1 MIEIL
6 RHSQEK
12 LERLTRPEPKSWIN
26 LISPT
31 AEELNKLKQFIK
43 IPDEFIESLKDI
55 EELPSL
61 QELDNLTF
69 ITLRVPCSADKE
81 DVKQAVCPVGIF
93 ATGSMIATISFFET
107 QVFDDIKRQNFQFRK
122 TQFVFR
128 LFLSSTKFYLDALKA
143 IQEKMYTLESK
154 LEKTQSNKVV
164 MEFLEME
171 KNLVYFDTSLR
182 SNLVLI
188 RRIAKEGTKNRFIT
202 LKTAEDRNLIHEVI
216 DENKQALQMAN
227 LYSNILSNTLD
238 AFASIISNNLNVT
251 IKFLTS
257 LTVILALPTL
267 IVSIY
272 GMNIDLPFDKS
283 PFAFAIVMGIT
294 FVVTIT
300 CVFLLWKR
308 KFF

>member
-143 IQEKMYTLESK
+143 IQEKMYTLESE

-267 IVSIY
+267 IASVY

-283 PFAFAIVMGIT
+283 PFAFTIVMGIT
-294 FVVTIT
+294 FVITIT

-308 KFF
+308 KLF

>member
-107 QVFDDIKRQNFQFRK
+107 QVFDDIKRQNFQFMK

-143 IQEKMYTLESK
+143 IQEKMYTLESN
-154 LEKTQSNKVV
+154 LEKN
-164 MEFLEME
+164 
-171 KNLVYFDTSLR
+171 
-182 SNLVLI
+182 
-188 RRIAKEGTKNRFIT
+188 
-202 LKTAEDRNLIHEVI
+202 
-216 DENKQALQMAN
+216 
-227 LYSNILSNTLD
+227 
-238 AFASIISNNLNVT
+238 
-251 IKFLTS
+251 
-257 LTVILALPTL
+257 
-267 IVSIY
+267 
-272 GMNIDLPFDKS
+272 
-283 PFAFAIVMGIT
+283 
-294 FVVTIT
+294 
-300 CVFLLWKR
+300 
-308 KFF
+308 

>member
-143 IQEKMYTLESK
+143 IQEKMYTLESE

-267 IVSIY
+267 IASVY

-294 FVVTIT
+294 FVITIT

>member
-143 IQEKMYTLESK
+143 IQEKMYTLESE

-267 IVSIY
+267 IASVY

-283 PFAFAIVMGIT
+283 PFAFTIVMGIT
-294 FVVTIT
+294 FVITIT

>member
-143 IQEKMYTLESK
+143 IQEKMYTLESE